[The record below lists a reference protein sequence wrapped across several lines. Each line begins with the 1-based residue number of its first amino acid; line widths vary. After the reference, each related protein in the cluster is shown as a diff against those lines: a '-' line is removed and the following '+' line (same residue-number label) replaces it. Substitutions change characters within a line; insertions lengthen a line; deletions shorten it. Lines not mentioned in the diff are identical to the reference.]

1 MIFAGKDALL
11 QGMNLFDGAE
21 AVYTTLLRRIGDAVG
36 SQSVTITLMLTD
48 GPPVEFSQGE
58 YLFLRK
64 IGALIVRVNHQLEP
78 AERVRVFFRE
88 LAEFLRLCE
97 HGSCITRHVWE
108 LYAPREYN
116 RVREMLDVQA
126 W

>member
-48 GPPVEFSQGE
+48 GPPCGILSRGISVSTQDRCFDSASQSSV
-58 YLFLRK
+58 RAC
-64 IGALIVRVNHQLEP
+64 GACACVLSGVGRVP
-78 AERVRVFFRE
+78 ATMRTWLLHHASCVGTLCPKRV
-88 LAEFLRLCE
+88 
-97 HGSCITRHVWE
+97 
-108 LYAPREYN
+108 
-116 RVREMLDVQA
+116 
-126 W
+126 